1 MTEEQR
7 ITIIKNAVEAS
18 KAFQTN
24 EAIDNFIAEVKTEEI
39 FGEHG
44 LLDVQKS
51 DLEDEVSLFDYNPCA
66 EDIDE
71 EDEAFSVSDEMKGVY
86 HDS

>member
-7 ITIIKNAVEAS
+7 IAIIANAVEAS
-18 KAFQTN
+18 KAFQPN
-24 EAIDNFIAEVKTEEI
+24 EIIEDFIADVKTEKI

-44 LLDVQKS
+44 LLNVQES
-51 DLEDEVSLFDYNPCA
+51 DLEDEISLFDYNESA
-66 EDIDE
+66 EEIDE
-71 EDEAFSVSDEMKGVY
+71 EDQDMGVSDEMKGVY